1 MIKTL
6 QKKFII
12 TAMTAITV
20 LLVILLGAINV
31 INIVSV
37 SNETER
43 TLRVISENEGD
54 SGKLTP
60 PSDEHKPEPPQE
72 NGNGRKNEYDTF
84 MSSNFFVVC
93 FNSDGETVKTDV
105 SRTSTVSEENAQEL
119 AKKTVDSGKGSGK
132 SGKYRFKI
140 ITSSDGGTVAVFL
153 DASNEIISY
162 LRVLALSASIGLA
175 CWGLM
180 LLFVVLLS
188 KKAIKPIAE
197 NIEKQKQFITNAGHE
212 IKTPIAIIQSNTEAM
227 ELYNGESKWSK
238 NIKAQTVRL
247 GGLMNDLLFLARMDE
262 NAGKVNAV
270 EFRADSLLE
279 KTLGGFIQSIENK
292 SAELQTQIKP
302 DVTLNADPTQI
313 EQLFSILLDNAVKYV
328 DNGGKLRIS
337 LSESERHVK
346 LEFFN
351 TCAELPDAE
360 PDKLFDRFYRG
371 DKART
376 QKNGG
381 YGIGLS
387 VARSIVEANKGT
399 INAEFI
405 DGGISFKIKF
415 KATPHN

>member
-20 LLVILLGAINV
+20 LLIILLGAINV

-37 SNETER
+37 GRETAQ
-43 TLRVISENEGD
+43 TLRVISESEGD
-54 SGKLTP
+54 FGKIKP
-60 PSDEHKPEPPQE
+60 PTSERKPEPPQG
-72 NGNGRKNEYDTF
+72 NMNGRKNEYDTF
-84 MSSNFFVVC
+84 MSSNFFVVR
-93 FNSDGETVKTDV
+93 FDSDGEVTKTDV
-105 SRTSTVSEENAQEL
+105 SRTSTVSETEAQKL
-119 AKKTVDSGKGSGK
+119 AKEIVDSEKTDGKA
-132 SGKYRFKI
+132 GKYRFKI
-140 ITSSDGGTVAVFL
+140 TTSSDGGTVAVFL
-153 DASNEIISY
+153 DTSNEIVSY
-162 LRVLALSASIGLA
+162 LRVLALSATIGLV

-227 ELYNGESKWSK
+227 ELYNGENKWSK
-238 NIKAQTVRL
+238 NIKAQTQRL

-262 NAGKVNAV
+262 NAGKINVV
-270 EFRADSLLE
+270 EFCADSLLK
-279 KTLGGFIQSIENK
+279 KTLDGFMQSIENK
-292 SAELQTQIKP
+292 SVELKTEIKS
-302 DVTLNADPTQI
+302 DLKLNADPTQI

-328 DNGGKLRIS
+328 DNGGRIYVS
-337 LSESERHVK
+337 LYESDRHVK

-387 VARSIVEANKGT
+387 VARSIVEANRGT
-399 INAEFI
+399 IDAEFA
-405 DGGISFKIKF
+405 DNGVKFKIRF
-415 KATPHN
+415 KK

>member
-1 MIKTL
+1 
-6 QKKFII
+6 
-12 TAMTAITV
+12 MTAITV
-20 LLVILLGAINV
+20 FLVILLGAINV

-37 SNETER
+37 GRETAQ
-43 TLRVISENEGD
+43 TLRVISESEGD
-54 SGKLTP
+54 FGKIKP
-60 PSDEHKPEPPQE
+60 PADDRKPEPPQG
-72 NGNGRKNEYDTF
+72 NMNGRKNEYDTF
-84 MSSNFFVVC
+84 MSSNFFVVR
-93 FNSDGETVKTDV
+93 FNSDGEATKTDV
-105 SRTSTVSEENAQEL
+105 SRTSTISESEAQEL
-119 AKKTVDSGKGSGK
+119 AKEIVDSDKTDGKT
-132 SGKYRFKI
+132 GKYRFKI
-140 ITSSDGGTVAVFL
+140 TTSSDGGTVAVFL
-153 DASNEIISY
+153 DTSNEMLSY
-162 LRVLALSASIGLA
+162 LRVLALSATIGIV

-227 ELYNGESKWSK
+227 ELYNGENKWSK
-238 NIKAQTVRL
+238 NIKAQTTRL

-292 SAELQTQIKP
+292 NVELQTEIKS
-302 DVTLNADPTQI
+302 DITLNADPTQI

-328 DNGGKLRIS
+328 DDGGKIS
-337 LSESERHVK
+337 VSLCESERHVK
-346 LEFFN
+346 LDFFN
-351 TCAELPDAE
+351 TCTELPDTE

-387 VARSIVEANKGT
+387 VARSIAEANRGA
-399 INAEFI
+399 INAEFT
-405 DGGISFKIKF
+405 DGGVIFKIKF
-415 KATPHN
+415 KK

>member
-1 MIKTL
+1 
-6 QKKFII
+6 
-12 TAMTAITV
+12 MTAITV

-37 SNETER
+37 GRETAQ
-43 TLRVISENEGD
+43 TLHVISESEGEF
-54 SGKLTP
+54 GKIKP
-60 PSDEHKPEPPQE
+60 PTDERKPEPPQG
-72 NGNGRKNEYDTF
+72 NMNGRKNEYDTF
-84 MSSNFFVVC
+84 MSSNFFVVR
-93 FNSDGETVKTDV
+93 FDSDGEATKSDV
-105 SRTSTVSEENAQEL
+105 SRTSTVSETEAQEL
-119 AKKTVDSGKGSGK
+119 AKEIIDSEKTDGKT
-132 SGKYRFKI
+132 GKYRFKI
-140 ITSSDGGTVAVFL
+140 TTSSDGGTVAVFL
-153 DASNEIISY
+153 DTSNEMLSY
-162 LRVLALSASIGLA
+162 LRVLALSATIGIV

-227 ELYNGESKWSK
+227 ELYNGENKWSK
-238 NIKAQTVRL
+238 NIKAQTQRL

-270 EFRADSLLE
+270 EFRVDSLLE
-279 KTLGGFIQSIENK
+279 KTLGGFIQSVENK
-292 SAELQTQIKP
+292 DVELKAEIKS
-302 DVTLNADPTQI
+302 DIMLNADPTQI

-328 DNGGKLRIS
+328 DNGGRIFVS
-337 LSESERHVK
+337 LYESDRHVK

-351 TCAELPDAE
+351 TCAELPDTD

-387 VARSIVEANKGT
+387 VARSIVEANRGT
-399 INAEFI
+399 IDAEFA
-405 DGGISFKIKF
+405 DNGVKFKIRF
-415 KATPHN
+415 KK

>member
-37 SNETER
+37 SGETAR
-43 TLRVISENEGD
+43 TLRVISESEGD
-54 SGKLTP
+54 FGKIKP
-60 PSDEHKPEPPQE
+60 PTDERKPEPPQE
-72 NGNGRKNEYDTF
+72 NMNGRKNEYDTF
-84 MSSNFFVVC
+84 MSSNFFVVR
-93 FNSDGETVKTDV
+93 FDSNGDEVKTDV
-105 SRTSTVSEENAQEL
+105 SRTSTVSETEAQEL
-119 AKKTVDSGKGSGK
+119 AKEIIDSGKTDGK
-132 SGKYRFKI
+132 TGKYRFK
-140 ITSSDGGTVAVFL
+140 TASSSDGGTVAVFL
-153 DASNEIISY
+153 DTSNEMLSY
-162 LRVLALSASIGLA
+162 LRVLALSATIGIV

-238 NIKAQTVRL
+238 NIKAQTARL

-262 NAGKVNAV
+262 NAGKINAV
-270 EFRADSLLE
+270 EFRADSLFE
-279 KTLGGFIQSIENK
+279 KTLGGFIQPIENRGV
-292 SAELQTQIKP
+292 ELQTEIKP
-302 DVTLNADPTQI
+302 DVMLNADPTQI

-328 DNGGKLRIS
+328 DDGGRIFVS
-337 LSESERHVK
+337 LGESDRHVK

-351 TCAELPDAE
+351 TCTELPDAE

-376 QKNGG
+376 QKSGG

-387 VARSIVEANKGT
+387 VARSIVEANRGT
-399 INAEFI
+399 ITAEYA
-405 DGGISFKIKF
+405 DGGVRFKIKF
-415 KATPHN
+415 KIK

>member
-1 MIKTL
+1 
-6 QKKFII
+6 
-12 TAMTAITV
+12 MTAITV
-20 LLVILLGAINV
+20 LLIILLGAINV

-37 SNETER
+37 GRETAQ
-43 TLRVISENEGD
+43 TLRVISESEGD
-54 SGKLTP
+54 FGKIKP
-60 PSDEHKPEPPQE
+60 PTSERKPEPPQG
-72 NGNGRKNEYDTF
+72 NMNGRKNEYDTF
-84 MSSNFFVVC
+84 MSSNFFVVR
-93 FNSDGETVKTDV
+93 FDSDGEVTKTDV
-105 SRTSTVSEENAQEL
+105 SRTSTVSETEAQKL
-119 AKKTVDSGKGSGK
+119 AKEIVDSEKTDGKA
-132 SGKYRFKI
+132 GKYRFKI
-140 ITSSDGGTVAVFL
+140 TTSSDGGTVAVFL
-153 DASNEIISY
+153 DTSNEIVSY
-162 LRVLALSASIGLA
+162 LRVLALSATIGLV

-227 ELYNGESKWSK
+227 ELYNGENKWSK
-238 NIKAQTVRL
+238 NIKAQTQRL

-262 NAGKVNAV
+262 NAGKINVV
-270 EFRADSLLE
+270 EFCADSLLK
-279 KTLGGFIQSIENK
+279 KTLDGFMQSIENK
-292 SAELQTQIKP
+292 SVELKTEIKS
-302 DVTLNADPTQI
+302 DLKLNADPTQI

-328 DNGGKLRIS
+328 DNGGRIYVS
-337 LSESERHVK
+337 LYESDRHVK

-387 VARSIVEANKGT
+387 VARSIVEANRGT
-399 INAEFI
+399 IDAEFA
-405 DGGISFKIKF
+405 DNGVKFKIRF
-415 KATPHN
+415 KK

>member
-1 MIKTL
+1 
-6 QKKFII
+6 
-12 TAMTAITV
+12 MTAITV
-20 LLVILLGAINV
+20 LLIILLGAINV

-37 SNETER
+37 GRETAQ
-43 TLRVISENEGD
+43 TLRVISESEGD
-54 SGKLTP
+54 FGKIKP
-60 PSDEHKPEPPQE
+60 PTSERKPEPPQG
-72 NGNGRKNEYDTF
+72 NMNGRKNEYDTF
-84 MSSNFFVVC
+84 MSSNFFVVR
-93 FNSDGETVKTDV
+93 FDSDGEVTKTDV
-105 SRTSTVSEENAQEL
+105 SRTSTVSETEAQKL
-119 AKKTVDSGKGSGK
+119 AKEIVDSEKTDGKA
-132 SGKYRFKI
+132 GKYRFKI
-140 ITSSDGGTVAVFL
+140 TTSSDGGTVAVFL
-153 DASNEIISY
+153 DTSNEIVSY
-162 LRVLALSASIGLA
+162 LRVLALSATIGLV

-227 ELYNGESKWSK
+227 ELYNGENKWSK
-238 NIKAQTVRL
+238 NIKSQTQRL

-270 EFRADSLLE
+270 EFCADSLLK
-279 KTLGGFIQSIENK
+279 KTLDGFMQSIENK
-292 SAELQTQIKP
+292 GVELKTEIKS
-302 DVTLNADPTQI
+302 DLMLNADPTQI

-328 DNGGKLRIS
+328 DNGGRIYVS
-337 LSESERHVK
+337 LYESDRHVK

-360 PDKLFDRFYRG
+360 PDKLFDRFYRD

-387 VARSIVEANKGT
+387 VAHSIVEANRGT
-399 INAEFI
+399 IDAEFA
-405 DGGISFKIKF
+405 DNGVKFKIRF
-415 KATPHN
+415 KK

>member
-37 SNETER
+37 GRETAQ
-43 TLRVISENEGD
+43 TLRVISESEGD
-54 SGKLTP
+54 FGKIKP
-60 PSDEHKPEPPQE
+60 PADERKPEPPQG
-72 NGNGRKNEYDTF
+72 NMNGRKNEYDTF
-84 MSSNFFVVC
+84 MSSNFFVVR
-93 FNSDGETVKTDV
+93 FNSDGEVTKTDV
-105 SRTSTVSEENAQEL
+105 SRTSTISESEAQGL
-119 AKKTVDSGKGSGK
+119 AKEIVDSAKTDGKT
-132 SGKYRFKI
+132 GKYRFKI
-140 ITSSDGGTVAVFL
+140 TTSSDGGTVAVFL
-153 DASNEIISY
+153 DTSNEMLSY
-162 LRVLALSASIGLA
+162 LRVLALSATIGLV

-227 ELYNGESKWSK
+227 ELYNGENKWSK
-238 NIKAQTVRL
+238 NIKAQTARL

-292 SAELQTQIKP
+292 NVELQTEIKP
-302 DVTLNADPTQI
+302 DIMLNADPTQI

-328 DNGGKLRIS
+328 DDGGKIS
-337 LSESERHVK
+337 VSLCESERHVK
-346 LEFFN
+346 IEFFN
-351 TCAELPDAE
+351 TCAELPDTE

-387 VARSIVEANKGT
+387 VARSIAEANRGA
-399 INAEFI
+399 INAEFA
-405 DGGISFKIKF
+405 DGGVAFKIKF
-415 KATPHN
+415 KK

>member
-1 MIKTL
+1 
-6 QKKFII
+6 
-12 TAMTAITV
+12 MTAITV

-37 SNETER
+37 SNETDR

-54 SGKLTP
+54 SGKLSP

-93 FNSDGETVKTDV
+93 FDSDGETVKTDV
-105 SRTSTVSEENAQEL
+105 SRTSTVSEEDAQEL
-119 AKKTVDSGKGSGK
+119 AKKIIDSDKTSGK

-140 ITSSDGGTVAVFL
+140 IASSDGGTVAVFL

-162 LRVLALSASIGLA
+162 LRVLALSATIGLA

-188 KKAIKPIAE
+188 KRAIRPIAE

-227 ELYNGESKWSK
+227 ELYNGENKWSK
-238 NIKAQTVRL
+238 NIKAQTQRL

-262 NAGKVNAV
+262 
-270 EFRADSLLE
+270 
-279 KTLGGFIQSIENK
+279 
-292 SAELQTQIKP
+292 
-302 DVTLNADPTQI
+302 TQI
-313 EQLFSILLDNAVKYV
+313 EQLLSILLDNAVKYV
-328 DNGGKLRIS
+328 DNGGKLRIT
-337 LSESERHVK
+337 LSESERHVR

-351 TCAELPDAE
+351 TCAELPDAD

-399 INAEFI
+399 INAELC

>member
-37 SNETER
+37 SGETAR

-60 PSDEHKPEPPQE
+60 PNDERKPEPPQ
-72 NGNGRKNEYDTF
+72 GNMSGGKNEYDTF
-84 MSSNFFVVC
+84 MSSNFFVVR
-93 FNSDGETVKTDV
+93 FDSDGEVIKTDV
-105 SRTSTVSEENAQEL
+105 SRTSTVSEEDAQQL
-119 AKKTVDSGKGSGK
+119 AKETVASDKTDGKT
-132 SGKYRFKI
+132 GKYRFRI
-140 ITSSDGGTVAVFL
+140 MTSSDGGTVAVFL
-153 DASNEIISY
+153 DTSNEIVSY
-162 LRVLALSASIGLA
+162 LRVLALSATVGLV
-175 CWGLM
+175 CWVLM

-227 ELYNGESKWSK
+227 ELYNGENKWSK
-238 NIKAQTVRL
+238 NIKAQTTRL

-262 NAGKVNAV
+262 NAGKINTAELRV
-270 EFRADSLLE
+270 DSLLE
-279 KTLGGFIQSIENK
+279 KTLGSFIQPIENK
-292 SAELQTQIKP
+292 GVVLRSEIKP
-302 DVTLNADPTQI
+302 DVMLNADPAQI

-328 DNGGKLRIS
+328 DGGGRIS
-337 LSESERHVK
+337 VSLNESDRHVK

-387 VARSIVEANKGT
+387 VARSIVEANRGT
-399 INAEFI
+399 ITAEYA
-405 DGGISFKIKF
+405 DGGVKFKIKF
-415 KATPHN
+415 KIK

>member
-1 MIKTL
+1 
-6 QKKFII
+6 
-12 TAMTAITV
+12 MTAITV

-37 SNETER
+37 SNETAR
-43 TLRVISENEGD
+43 TLRVVSENEGD
-54 SGKLTP
+54 SGKLSP
-60 PSDEHKPEPPQE
+60 PNNERKPEPPQD

-93 FNSDGETVKTDV
+93 FNSDGEVIKTDV

-119 AKKTVDSGKGSGK
+119 ANEIIHSDKTSGK
-132 SGKYRFKI
+132 SGKYRFKTT
-140 ITSSDGGTVAVFL
+140 TSSDGGTVVVFL

-162 LRVLALSASIGLA
+162 LRVLALSATIGLA

-197 NIEKQKQFITNAGHE
+197 NIERQKQFITNAGHE

-227 ELYNGESKWSK
+227 ELYNGENKWSK
-238 NIKAQTVRL
+238 NIKTQTKRL

-279 KTLGGFIQSIENK
+279 KTLGGFVQPIENK
-292 SAELQTQIKP
+292 GVALQTEIKP
-302 DVTLNADPTQI
+302 DINLNADPTQI

-328 DNGGKLRIS
+328 DDGGKLRVS
-337 LSESERHVK
+337 LYESERHVK

-387 VARSIVEANKGT
+387 VARSIAEANKGT
-399 INAEFI
+399 INAEYT
-405 DGGISFKIKF
+405 DGGIKFKIKF
-415 KATPHN
+415 KK

>member
-1 MIKTL
+1 
-6 QKKFII
+6 
-12 TAMTAITV
+12 MTAITV

-37 SNETER
+37 SKETAQ
-43 TLRVISENEGD
+43 TLRVISESEGD
-54 SGKLTP
+54 FGKIKP
-60 PSDEHKPEPPQE
+60 PADERKPEPPQG
-72 NGNGRKNEYDTF
+72 NMNGRKNEYDTF
-84 MSSNFFVVC
+84 MSSNFFVVR
-93 FNSDGETVKTDV
+93 FNSGGEATKTDV
-105 SRTSTVSEENAQEL
+105 SRTSTVSESEAQEL
-119 AKKTVDSGKGSGK
+119 AKRIIESDKADGKT
-132 SGKYRFKI
+132 GKYRFKI
-140 ITSSDGGTVAVFL
+140 MSSSDGGTVAVFL
-153 DASNEIISY
+153 DTSNEMLSY
-162 LRVLALSASIGLA
+162 LRVLALSATIGLV

-238 NIKAQTVRL
+238 NIKAQTTRL

-270 EFRADSLLE
+270 EFCADSLLE
-279 KTLGGFIQSIENK
+279 KTLDGFIQAIENK
-292 SAELQTQIKP
+292 NIELETEIKS
-302 DVTLNADPTQI
+302 DITLNADPTQI
-313 EQLFSILLDNAVKYV
+313 EQLFSILLDNAVKYA
-328 DNGGKLRIS
+328 DDGGRLSVS
-337 LSESERHVK
+337 LYESERHVK
-346 LEFFN
+346 LELFN
-351 TCAELPDAE
+351 TCTELPDAE

-387 VARSIVEANKGT
+387 VARSIAEANRGS

-405 DGGISFKIKF
+405 DGGVMFKIKF
-415 KATPHN
+415 RK